1 VEKNRIEARR
11 LTPLSLEPRHPDPVA
26 QEEMIQEAVNAA
38 ERAAALL
45 PELRF
50 IQFCASFENPFVR
63 STPGPAENEKGVDAL
78 RDMPI

>member
-1 VEKNRIEARR
+1 
-11 LTPLSLEPRHPDPVA
+11 
-26 QEEMIQEAVNAA
+26 MIQEAVNAA